1 MQIYNE
7 YGNLY
12 LGGWNLIWL
21 VLKTLFILIFPYL
34 FGRLIIT
41 IVKRDYH
48 NLLSCYML
56 GLISSWSVFQL
67 LCVPMTLLKLPF
79 HVLAWIYLSIMAGI
93 LVCYFVFAAKQ
104 ERDFIKT
111 TIKSIPVERSFFVA
125 AGILG
130 ILILVQT
137 LVPVLTFTYIQA
149 DDASCIVQAIDN
161 IRTDSLYQLNPYTG
175 EVYETLIMKRVLT
188 SHSAYISFISW
199 LLNVSPTIIAHTFY
213 PLWLTPLAY
222 VVYYLL
228 GKELF
233 RNGKSAVLF
242 LIILSL
248 INIFGAYSHYSSSFQ
263 LLVLIYQGKAMLQV
277 IVLPFVLWLIFQFTK
292 ESTGKYELVLL
303 LDCVIASCGLTM
315 MGAGMTPLLM
325 CVAGGIQIVWNKLYK
340 LIPYIMISCIPAM
353 IYALVYVF
361 GG

>member
-1 MQIYNE
+1 M
-7 YGNLY
+7 
-12 LGGWNLIWL
+12 IWL
-21 VLKTLFILIFPYL
+21 VVKTLFILFFPYL

-41 IVKRDYH
+41 PVKRDYH

-56 GLISSWSVFQL
+56 GLISSWAVFQL

-79 HVLAWIYLSIMAGI
+79 HVLAWVYLGVMAGI
-93 LVCYFVFAAKQ
+93 LVCYFIFAVKQ

-111 TIKSIPVERSFFVA
+111 TVKSIPIEWSFFVT

-130 ILILVQT
+130 ILVLLQT
-137 LVPVLTFTYIQA
+137 LIPVLSFTYIPA
-149 DDASCIVQAIDN
+149 DDASYIVQAVDN

-175 EVYETLIMKRVLT
+175 EVYETLVMKHALT

-213 PLWLTPLAY
+213 PFWLTPIAY
-222 VVYYLL
+222 GVYYLL

-233 RNGKSAVLF
+233 RNGKSAVFF

-248 INIFGAYSHYSSSFQ
+248 VNIFGAYSHYSSSFP

-292 ESTGKYELVLL
+292 ERMGKYELILL

-325 CVAGGIQIVWNKLYK
+325 CIAGGIQIVWNKLYK
-340 LIPYIMISCIPAM
+340 LIPYVIISCIPAM
-353 IYALVYVF
+353 VYVLMYVF